1 MNKREYSFEYAL
13 LSCVY
18 HMFILYLSCVVQINV
33 IPVHEYSCRIA
44 DRDMAGL
51 SYEEQ
56 LDYKGQ
62 VLQKRENELKNYTVK
77 EKEKTDKIIN
87 KIKE

>member
-1 MNKREYSFEYAL
+1 MAMHSITAKNFP
-13 LSCVY
+13 
-18 HMFILYLSCVVQINV
+18 H
-33 IPVHEYSCRIA
+33 A
-44 DRDMAGL
+44 DFSRLCDI

-56 LDYKGQ
+56 LDYKKQ

>member
-1 MNKREYSFEYAL
+1 
-13 LSCVY
+13 
-18 HMFILYLSCVVQINV
+18 
-33 IPVHEYSCRIA
+33 VHDIT
-44 DRDMAGL
+44 DRDITGL
-51 SYEEQ
+51 SYEKQ
-56 LDYKGQ
+56 LDYKKQ

>member
-1 MNKREYSFEYAL
+1 MRGMNKRGYSFEYAL

-18 HMFILYLSCVVQINV
+18 HMFILYLSCVAKNNI
-33 IPVHEYSCRIA
+33 IPVHEYSCRIT

-56 LDYKGQ
+56 LDYKR
-62 VLQKRENELKNYTVK
+62 QKKK
-77 EKEKTDKIIN
+77 KQ
-87 KIKE
+87 IK

>member
-1 MNKREYSFEYAL
+1 MSPKAT
-13 LSCVY
+13 LS
-18 HMFILYLSCVVQINV
+18 
-33 IPVHEYSCRIA
+33 PVHDIT
-44 DRDMAGL
+44 DRDITGL

-56 LDYKGQ
+56 LDYKKQ

>member
-1 MNKREYSFEYAL
+1 MNMPFYLVFIICLY
-13 LSCVY
+13 CTY
-18 HMFILYLSCVVQINV
+18 HVSLKSTLF
-33 IPVHEYSCRIA
+33 PVHDIT

-56 LDYKGQ
+56 LDYKRQ
-62 VLQKRENELKNYTVK
+62 VLQKRENELKNYIVK

>member
-1 MNKREYSFEYAL
+1 MNMPFYLVFIICLYCTYHVSPKST
-13 LSCVY
+13 LS
-18 HMFILYLSCVVQINV
+18 Q
-33 IPVHEYSCRIA
+33 VHDIT
-44 DRDMAGL
+44 DRDITGL

-56 LDYKGQ
+56 LDYKRQ
-62 VLQKRENELKNYTVK
+62 VLQKRENESKNYTVK